1 MVMMLQ
7 TLLCRAIKLVT
18 TMVLPTVR
26 ATVDNFCLQRKETGA
41 AAVSPRACF
50 LWPPPVYITGRPD
63 APTTLR
69 YSPGLCRCVEY
80 NQVSICS
87 SLSSPA
93 QLESH
98 ALVLGSQG
106 SLPRTVLLGH
116 FELRTKSH
124 APAGSWGSG
133 PLAEL

>member
-50 LWPPPVYITGRPD
+50 SGP
-63 APTTLR
+63 
-69 YSPGLCRCVEY
+69 PGLYHRQARRPNY
-80 NQVSICS
+80 LTI
-87 SLSSPA
+87 
-93 QLESH
+93 
-98 ALVLGSQG
+98 
-106 SLPRTVLLGH
+106 LPRPVSLC
-116 FELRTKSH
+116 RI
-124 APAGSWGSG
+124 
-133 PLAEL
+133 

>member
-50 LWPPPVYITGRPD
+50 LWPPRSISQAGQTPQLPYDTPQ
-63 APTTLR
+63 A
-69 YSPGLCRCVEY
+69 CVA
-80 NQVSICS
+80 V
-87 SLSSPA
+87 
-93 QLESH
+93 
-98 ALVLGSQG
+98 
-106 SLPRTVLLGH
+106 
-116 FELRTKSH
+116 
-124 APAGSWGSG
+124 
-133 PLAEL
+133 